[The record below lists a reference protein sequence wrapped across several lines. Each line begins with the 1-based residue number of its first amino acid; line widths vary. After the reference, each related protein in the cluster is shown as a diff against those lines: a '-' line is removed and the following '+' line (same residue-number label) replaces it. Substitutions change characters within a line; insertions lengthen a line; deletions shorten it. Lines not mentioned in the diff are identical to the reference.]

1 MFIIIINLTRA
12 CAVQGYSAHRVCLS
26 ICLSVSAQK
35 HILRVNWR
43 KVEFAAIYTLK
54 VLTIDTHERA

>member
-26 ICLSVSAQK
+26 ICLSVTTLVGTTGTRQAE
-35 HILRVNWR
+35 LR
-43 KVEFAAIYTLK
+43 YLQK
-54 VLTIDTHERA
+54 VLDAGNNINVGF